1 VTRSARSDLLELA
14 EELEREDR
22 RLAAE
27 LEVVDGLAHRLHA
40 VREGVGRIE
49 AQLAQ
54 IGREEEHLERALAE
68 IDALLAGARAA
79 AAEQDDSPDGHD
91 GLPAAL
97 EERRRHTVERR
108 EQVAAERQDALDGVR
123 ALADE
128 ARAVEAAL
136 QRTPRLA
143 GSVRHPPGD
152 DLASIALWTEP
163 AHAVLLVARGALE
176 EERQLTVREAAEAAS
191 AALGEPVGPGSVGG
205 LRRRL
210 ERELS

>member
-40 VREGVGRIE
+40 VRDGVGRIE
-49 AQLAQ
+49 AQLVQTA
-54 IGREEEHLERALAE
+54 REEEHLERALAE

-123 ALADE
+123 ALAGYVIDNE
-128 ARAVEAAL
+128 GRRFVVVAIVNHPSAVRAQGAIDYLV
-136 QRTPRLA
+136 QWVYRHGGHWPP
-143 GSVRHPPGD
+143 VR
-152 DLASIALWTEP
+152 
-163 AHAVLLVARGALE
+163 
-176 EERQLTVREAAEAAS
+176 
-191 AALGEPVGPGSVGG
+191 
-205 LRRRL
+205 
-210 ERELS
+210 